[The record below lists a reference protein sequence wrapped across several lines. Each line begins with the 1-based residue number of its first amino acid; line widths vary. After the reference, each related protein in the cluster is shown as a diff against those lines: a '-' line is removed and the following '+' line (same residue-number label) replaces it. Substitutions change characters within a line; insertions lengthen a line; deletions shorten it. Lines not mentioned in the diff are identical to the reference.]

1 MPRTSTFVLA
11 AAALLCFGIAG
22 ADTMTPIVPND
33 VGHWLNLEY
42 RAGRLAPEIAD
53 NPLLVRT
60 LLVVERSLAN
70 IDAHFAD
77 RRGSPGCQGLRLT
90 YSRLTSETAS
100 TTDTDGRTT
109 VFTRPV
115 QLHEVLDVRVC
126 SSVDQRVVLWDV
138 DGALMIL
145 ARWRNEIGDFPRT
158 LYGLYQ
164 VRAAERAKWTQRAV
178 RNASRGKATGA
189 PRVVTLYLPP
199 GDAQV
204 IRFQE
209 PKLAEFGA
217 EFALPPTMAGAMA
230 SQDPTVSRPPD
241 PIRTDR

>member
-22 ADTMTPIVPND
+22 AETMTPIVPND

-53 NPLLVRT
+53 NPPLVRT

-77 RRGSPGCQGLRLT
+77 RRGSPGCQGLRLA

-100 TTDTDGRTT
+100 TTDADGRTT
-109 VFTRPV
+109 VFARPV

-145 ARWRNEIGDFPRT
+145 ARSRNEIGDFPRT

-164 VRAAERAKWTQRAV
+164 VRAAERAKWMQRAV
-178 RNASRGKATGA
+178 RDASRGKATGA

-199 GDAQV
+199 GDTQV
-204 IRFQE
+204 IRVDD
-209 PKLAEFGA
+209 PKLAAFGA
-217 EFALPPTMAGAMA
+217 EFALPPTFADTMA
-230 SQDPTVSRPPD
+230 SQDPVASQQPD
-241 PIRTDR
+241 PIRRDR